1 MTESDH
7 VVNIQFKQSL
17 QIIFQNQLITN
28 IQSLKEKIIT
38 YDKTAKYKPDIRDFD
53 KEYIASKSGN
63 TKQSDYELD
72 IIKHTLMTSANIN
85 NKR

>member
-17 QIIFQNQLITN
+17 QIIFQN
-28 IQSLKEKIIT
+28 QSLKEKIIT